1 MESGPREETGLDDYV
16 GPCDARAVNGHE
28 LLRKLRRLA
37 RRRNIEFDFNP
48 ATGKGG
54 HGLITFGDRRTL
66 LRSSRHKE
74 VPGGSLRGMLSDLG
88 IDPRELG

>member
-1 MESGPREETGLDDYV
+1 
-16 GPCDARAVNGHE
+16 VNGNE

-37 RRRNIEFDFNP
+37 RRLNVEFAFDP
-48 ATGKGG
+48 TGGKGG
-54 HGLITFGDRRTL
+54 HGYIVFGDRRTI

-74 VPGGSLRGMLSDLG
+74 IPSGSLRGMLSDLG